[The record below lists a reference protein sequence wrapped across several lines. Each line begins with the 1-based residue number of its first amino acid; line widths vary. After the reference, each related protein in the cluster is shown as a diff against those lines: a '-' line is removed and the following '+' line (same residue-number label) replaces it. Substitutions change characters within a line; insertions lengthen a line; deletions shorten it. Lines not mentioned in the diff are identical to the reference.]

1 MPSEEI
7 SVLAALVA
15 AVPVF
20 EVVVGV
26 VVDGVE
32 EMLEL
37 MGVSDRE
44 SLADISAWQ
53 LRT

>member
-7 SVLAALVA
+7 SVLAALA
-15 AVPVF
+15 AALPVV

-26 VVDGVE
+26 VVDGVD

-37 MGVSDRE
+37 MGASRIVIR
-44 SLADISAWQ
+44 
-53 LRT
+53 